1 MKDVMEVLRAR
12 ERELIRV
19 REEVEALRLA
29 APLLDDEEDSRLA
42 AQARVPDNRAQKI
55 SKFP

>member
-12 ERELIRV
+12 ELELIRV

-29 APLLDDEEDSRLA
+29 APLLGEEEDHAQTSPGEGPAKRAPRA
-42 AQARVPDNRAQKI
+42 AQ
-55 SKFP
+55 FP